1 MPLTVLALLLAAPSP
16 TFHVSDF
23 GAKGDGRTDD
33 GPAIRA
39 AFEAAARAGE
49 PSSIA
54 FDRRV
59 YRLEPWDGSW
69 YALYLANA
77 HDLTLDGH
85 GATLLAHPAT
95 RVLFLDRCERV
106 TVRGFRID
114 YDPLP
119 YTQGDV
125 VEIAADRF
133 SFVLRLHEGYPDLP
147 TQAWVEANGGAG
159 DWRHGVFTDATGHF
173 THAWVPVERV
183 EPVAGAERTCRITPP
198 ESARESLGRV
208 SVGHCFA
215 MRVPCITADRKQK
228 LFVQGSGAGD
238 LGVFEFGGPLA
249 NIRLAHTHDCVLEDI
264 DQLMAPD
271 MGVHLFDTWNTRL
284 DHVRALRKPGT
295 DRLMAG
301 MSDGVH
307 CKGNLAGPVFE
318 DCHFEAL
325 GDDSINISHHPEV
338 VVEQRSPREL
348 LTQYGDIMWFDSPLQ
363 PGDELEAFDPVKGTV
378 VGLVTAERV
387 QFVQNQQR
395 LVTLDRDLPALRE
408 ARAGAFDDAVQL
420 YRLPRERFVIRNCDF
435 RSQLKTAMLVRRKG
449 LIEGNDVRDCAY
461 GVTAYNCER
470 FREGPYPRD
479 LTIRDNRFGR
489 TWIGAINILTLA
501 PKLRAP
507 LGDGILIER
516 NRIRQD
522 DGTGI
527 DLTQLADVVLR
538 DNSVELDAATP
549 AEWLPVHLVGCG
561 RVTVDGLRVRDP
573 RPGTPAAITL
583 DRMSVD
589 ALALEGLRADMAN
602 GVPDVKAR

>member
-1 MPLTVLALLLAAPSP
+1 
-16 TFHVSDF
+16 
-23 GAKGDGRTDD
+23 
-33 GPAIRA
+33 
-39 AFEAAARAGE
+39 
-49 PSSIA
+49 
-54 FDRRV
+54 
-59 YRLEPWDGSW
+59 
-69 YALYLANA
+69 
-77 HDLTLDGH
+77 
-85 GATLLAHPAT
+85 
-95 RVLFLDRCERV
+95 
-106 TVRGFRID
+106 
-114 YDPLP
+114 
-119 YTQGDV
+119 
-125 VEIAADRF
+125 
-133 SFVLRLHEGYPDLP
+133 
-147 TQAWVEANGGAG
+147 
-159 DWRHGVFTDATGHF
+159 
-173 THAWVPVERV
+173 
-183 EPVAGAERTCRITPP
+183 
-198 ESARESLGRV
+198 
-208 SVGHCFA
+208 
-215 MRVPCITADRKQK
+215 
-228 LFVQGSGAGD
+228 
-238 LGVFEFGGPLA
+238 
-249 NIRLAHTHDCVLEDI
+249 
-264 DQLMAPD
+264 
-271 MGVHLFDTWNTRL
+271 
-284 DHVRALRKPGT
+284 
-295 DRLMAG
+295 
-301 MSDGVH
+301 
-307 CKGNLAGPVFE
+307 
-318 DCHFEAL
+318 
-325 GDDSINISHHPEV
+325 
-338 VVEQRSPREL
+338 VEQRSPREL